1 MLAIFRLEQ
10 KSSTMRELATMLK
23 AGIALGEALHV
34 LEGRAAYPRLRQ
46 VIQEAAKHVT
56 AGGSFSEV
64 LAKYPE
70 EFSELTT
77 AVTAIGE
84 QTGRLDES
92 FDQVA
97 GYLEREYSLRQMVM
111 RETFYPK
118 VLLACCIIIPS
129 AIPALIEAVMGS
141 VWLGL
146 WIFIKNIGKWAL
158 GLGIPIYLAYL
169 IYHSLMAKSQQ
180 SREAV
185 DSMKL
190 HIPLL
195 GAVVRRLALAKFA
208 RALSYTYSAGV
219 PMGQAI
225 TLSAS
230 AMGNS
235 ILERRFKSTV
245 PLVEKGHKLSEA
257 LGKAPDIDDMA
268 LHMLRTGEQTGELD
282 ATMDRVAEHFE
293 IAAETSIHRMAIMAL
308 PIGVIFAAIIVAC
321 ILAQSY
327 AGYFGQL
334 LE

>member
-23 AGIALGEALHV
+23 AGMALGEALPV
-34 LEGRAAYPRLRQ
+34 LEGRAAYPQLQQIIR
-46 VIQEAAKHVT
+46 EGAKRVT
-56 AGGSFSEV
+56 AGDSFSEV
-64 LAKYPE
+64 LAQYPE

-77 AVTAIGE
+77 AVIAMGE

-92 FDQVA
+92 FEQVA
-97 GYLEREYSLRQMVM
+97 AYLEREYKLRQMIM

-129 AIPALIEAVMGS
+129 AIPALIEALMGS

-146 WIFIKNIGKWAL
+146 WIFIKNIGKWGL
-158 GLGIPIYLAYL
+158 ILGIPGGLVYLVYR
-169 IYHSLMAKSQQ
+169 SLSKAEQW
-180 SREAV
+180 REAL
-185 DSMKL
+185 DSLKL

-235 ILERRFKSTV
+235 ILERRFQNAV
-245 PLVEKGHKLSEA
+245 PLVQKGYKLSEA
-257 LGKAPDIDDMA
+257 LGKAPDIDDMV
-268 LHMLRTGEQTGELD
+268 LGMLRTGEQTGELD
-282 ATMDRVAEHFE
+282 ATMERVADHFE
-293 IAAETSIHRMAIMAL
+293 VAAETSIHRMAVMAL
-308 PIGVIFAAIIVAC
+308 PIGVIFAGIV
-321 ILAQSY
+321 I
-327 AGYFGQL
+327 GYIVINFWLTHYSGF
-334 LE
+334 

>member
-1 MLAIFRLEQ
+1 
-10 KSSTMRELATMLK
+10 MLK
-23 AGIALGEALHV
+23 AGMALGEALHV
-34 LEGRAAYPRLRQ
+34 LEGRTAYPQLQQIIR
-46 VIQEAAKHVT
+46 EGAKLVA

-77 AVTAIGE
+77 AVIAMGE

-92 FDQVA
+92 CDQVA
-97 GYLEREYSLRQMVM
+97 SYLEHEYSLRQMVM

-118 VLLACCIIIPS
+118 VLLAFCIIIPS
-129 AIPALIEAVMGS
+129 AIPALIEALMGS

-208 RALSYTYSAGV
+208 RALSYTYSAGA

-235 ILERRFKSTV
+235 VLARRFKSAV
-245 PLVEKGHKLSEA
+245 PLVQKGYKLSDA
-257 LGKAPDIDDMA
+257 LGKAPDIDDMV
-268 LHMLRTGEQTGELD
+268 LGMLRTGEQTGEID
-282 ATMDRVAEHFE
+282 ATMERVADHFE
-293 IAAETSIHRMAIMAL
+293 EAAETSIHRMAIMAL
-308 PIGVIFAAIIVAC
+308 PIGVIFAGIVVAC
-321 ILAQSY
+321 ILIQFY

>member
-1 MLAIFRLEQ
+1 
-10 KSSTMRELATMLK
+10 MRELATMLK
-23 AGIALGEALHV
+23 AGMSLGEALNV
-34 LEGRAAYPRLRQ
+34 LEERTVYPQLRQ
-46 VIQEAAKHVT
+46 IIHEGAKHVA

-70 EFSELTT
+70 EFSALTT
-77 AVTAIGE
+77 AVIAMGE

-92 FDQVA
+92 FAQVA
-97 GYLEREYSLRQMVM
+97 AYLERDYSLRQMVM

-118 VLLACCIIIPS
+118 MLLAFCIIIPS
-129 AIPALIEAVMGS
+129 AIPALIEALTGS

-146 WIFIKNIGKWAL
+146 WIFIKNIGKWVL

-169 IYHSLMAKSQQ
+169 IYHSLMARSQQ
-180 SREAV
+180 SREMV

-190 HIPLL
+190 HLPLL

-219 PMGQAI
+219 PMDQAV

-235 ILERRFKSTV
+235 ILERRFTSTV
-245 PLVEKGHKLSEA
+245 PLVQKGYKLSEA

-268 LHMLRTGEQTGELD
+268 LRMLRTGEQTGEID
-282 ATMDRVAEHFE
+282 ATMQRVADHFE
-293 IAAETSIHRMAIMAL
+293 EAAATSIHRMAIMAL
-308 PIGVIFAAIIVAC
+308 PIGVIFVGIIVGYMV
-321 ILAQSY
+321 INFYLSY
-327 AGYFGQL
+327 YSGF
-334 LE
+334 

>member
-1 MLAIFRLEQ
+1 
-10 KSSTMRELATMLK
+10 MRELATMLK
-23 AGIALGEALHV
+23 AGMALGEALNV
-34 LEGRAAYPRLRQ
+34 LEGRTAYPQLRQ
-46 VIQEAAKHVT
+46 IIQDGARRVA

-70 EFSELTT
+70 EFSELTA
-77 AVTAIGE
+77 AVIAMGE

-97 GYLEREYSLRQMVM
+97 TYLEREYSLRQMVM

-118 VLLACCIIIPS
+118 VLLAFCIIIPS
-129 AIPALIEAVMGS
+129 AIPALIEALMGS

-146 WIFIKNIGKWAL
+146 GIFINNIGKWAL

-230 AMGNS
+230 ATGNS
-235 ILERRFKSTV
+235 ILERRFKSAV
-245 PLVEKGHKLSEA
+245 PLVQKGHKLSDA

-268 LHMLRTGEQTGELD
+268 LRMLRTGEQTGEID
-282 ATMDRVAEHFE
+282 ATMQRVADHFE
-293 IAAETSIHRMAIMAL
+293 EAAATSIHRMAIMAL
-308 PIGVIFAAIIVAC
+308 PIGVIFVGIIVGYMV
-321 ILAQSY
+321 INFYLSY
-327 AGYFGQL
+327 YSGF
-334 LE
+334 